1 MKIKLSQ
8 LKKLIRESVLFEK
21 QEMSKSSTLAVTAS
35 TIKSKDN
42 SEAIALKPN
51 EAQRVQAGLG
61 VKNKSSFYYV
71 WTGAKKAGIADAPIY
86 MIGTLTKG
94 NGDPYTYEKVSGVM
108 YRVISG
114 PVSKT
119 IGKTFK
125 FDPAPGVSVE
135 IPQAEPEIGETEVAR
150 TASAPVVK
158 SKTPYERRKENII
171 KVIDKMLSLSDE
183 RMKKNMIQAIKSK
196 LVNDK
201 ENIVPLDTIL
211 NDLANP
217 KVVGLTKDQLAN
229 YNISILGLSYK

>member
-8 LKKLIRESVLFEK
+8 LKKLIRESVLFEQ
-21 QEMSKSSTLAVTAS
+21 QEMSKSSTLVVTAS
-35 TIKSKDN
+35 SIKSKDN

-86 MIGTLTKG
+86 MIGTLTNG

-135 IPQAEPEIGETEVAR
+135 IPKAEPETGEKVVAR
-150 TASAPVVK
+150 TDSESVDK
-158 SKTPYERRKENII
+158 SNPEYEKRKRN
-171 KVIDKMLSLSDE
+171 VLAVMDKMLRLADGRINQTMIE
-183 RMKKNMIQAIKSK
+183 TLKNQ
-196 LVNDK
+196 LEND
-201 ENIVPLDTIL
+201 NIPLDSIL
-211 NDLANP
+211 EDLADPN
-217 KVVGLTKDQLAN
+217 VVGLNQSDLAKN
-229 YNISILGLSYK
+229 RIKISGL